1 MRNDLKNRLPRF
13 AEIIPVYSVIAALVY
28 GWELY
33 RFAYRVPSWL
43 HYLTMGEL
51 FGIFSYAMLLGLVE
65 SLLILGL
72 LLGVCALLPARFFKD
87 VFIPRGTAI
96 SLTLLGLLI
105 TYLVI
110 YEKVGPTFIDRIEIW
125 SLATLA
131 LTVLFAWLLV
141 RVRFLSRAMS
151 WLSDRMI
158 VFLFLLM
165 PLSVIGVLTVILR
178 NIF

>member
-1 MRNDLKNRLPRF
+1 LKNRLPKF

-28 GWELY
+28 GWGLY